1 MGNFHCLTSSRP
13 LQGIFLIKVVQLYL
27 SVALGEVFAMHAIH
41 IGMASHAEA
50 FQVLLSVVG
59 LDAVL
64 VMHVHKPSVPRILYL
79 HSTSLASPVVLLSY
93 RPAEP
98 LPVSGISED
107 IDI

>member
-27 SVALGEVFAMHAIH
+27 SVALGEVFAMHGIH

-50 FQVLLSVVG
+50 FQVLVTVVG

-64 VMHVHKPSVPRILYL
+64 VMHVHEPSVPRILYL
-79 HSTSLASPVVLLSY
+79 HSTSLASPVVILSDC
-93 RPAEP
+93 PAEP